1 MVCELRFVVDFI
13 GFSAFIENN
22 QDEIGETINLN
33 WGLKCIHFVHF
44 LVYLGGVC
52 GERERKKEKLLVIFP
67 RHCVD
72 INKIHIFIIL
82 ITEISIV
89 FR

>member
-33 WGLKCIHFVHF
+33 
-44 LVYLGGVC
+44 
-52 GERERKKEKLLVIFP
+52 
-67 RHCVD
+67 
-72 INKIHIFIIL
+72 
-82 ITEISIV
+82 
-89 FR
+89 

>member
-13 GFSAFIENN
+13 GFSSFIENN

-33 WGLKCIHFVHF
+33 WGLKCILFVHF

-52 GERERKKEKLLVIFP
+52 GEREKKREIVSYFP

-72 INKIHIFIIL
+72 INNIHIFIIL
-82 ITEISIV
+82 ITEILIV